1 MNKESNLYTFT
12 FAIIMVLV
20 VGTILAV
27 TSEVLQPRKK
37 QNAADKK
44 MIDILSAIG
53 VDAKRSQAKEE
64 YDKYIVD
71 ETIINNKGEIIDGS
85 VSYTHLRAHET

>member
-1 MNKESNLYTFT
+1 
-12 FAIIMVLV
+12 MVFV

-27 TSEVLQPRKK
+27 TSEALQPRKK

-53 VDAKRSQAKEE
+53 VDATRSQAKEE

-71 ETIINNKGEIIDGS
+71 ETIIIIKVKSLMDWHLILMFYFSSEIK
-85 VSYTHLRAHET
+85 H